1 MYNRLYNYL
10 KKYNI
15 LSESQFGF
23 REGHS
28 TYMALLVLLENIV
41 NTLEKGHS
49 AVGLFLDFKKAFD
62 TVDHDLLLQKWT
74 YMVSEEMSWIGFP
87 ATCETVNKL
96 LFITIT
102 SLTIKK

>member
-49 AVGLFLDFKKAFD
+49 AVGLFLDF
-62 TVDHDLLLQKWT
+62 
-74 YMVSEEMSWIGFP
+74 
-87 ATCETVNKL
+87 
-96 LFITIT
+96 
-102 SLTIKK
+102 

>member
-23 REGHS
+23 HEGHS

-41 NTLEKGHS
+41 NTLEKGHG
-49 AVGLFLDFKKAFD
+49 AVGLFLDFKEAFD
-62 TVDHDLLLQKWT
+62 TVDYDLLLQKMNMYGIRGNVLNWFSGYLRNRKQT
-74 YMVSEEMSWIGFP
+74 Y
-87 ATCETVNKL
+87 L
-96 LFITIT
+96 
-102 SLTIKK
+102 